1 MSESRTEHPTLVV
14 IDGPH
19 QGKQWQVVQDEIVAG
34 RDETCDIFLP
44 ERPISRQHVK
54 IYRHNDNYYVQDL
67 ESKNGTWL
75 NGKKIEGNHPLSNG
89 DVIELAKAVRLH
101 FSGADNATSTLPFAV
116 EVPEGRLKLD
126 LEGRRVFIM
135 GTEIDPPLSLPQYR
149 LLELLWLHPG
159 RICTREQVIEAVW
172 PDVMEEGVSEQAV
185 DALVRRLR
193 DRIEEV
199 DSDAQYIVTI
209 RGHGFRLDNPPNP
222 E

>member
-1 MSESRTEHPTLVV
+1 
-14 IDGPH
+14 
-19 QGKQWQVVQDEIVAG
+19 
-34 RDETCDIFLP
+34 
-44 ERPISRQHVK
+44 
-54 IYRHNDNYYVQDL
+54 
-67 ESKNGTWL
+67 
-75 NGKKIEGNHPLSNG
+75 
-89 DVIELAKAVRLH
+89 
-101 FSGADNATSTLPFAV
+101 
-116 EVPEGRLKLD
+116 
-126 LEGRRVFIM
+126 
-135 GTEIDPPLSLPQYR
+135 
-149 LLELLWLHPG
+149 LHPG